1 MSVSVGWET
10 EGSFFRCTLIE
21 LALSILYVDPCSLD
35 EEEHTDMA
43 SGSDSYPS
51 LWCSITS
58 EGRGGHMCG
67 GVGVCGRR
75 GGRGDTHQCNPSRQ
89 STHLHSVWRAVLRVR
104 VTSGIFSVSVAAY
117 LLPSLFCVDVA
128 NVSTHKTALRDVI
141 QRAQPPAPAQDQV
154 TQGTHT
160 SMLPSIGTLL
170 YNPSKARLLTETQL

>member
-43 SGSDSYPS
+43 STSDSYPS

-58 EGRGGHMCG
+58 EGRGGHVWRG
-67 GVGVCGRR
+67 RGVWKG

-104 VTSGIFSVSVAAY
+104 VTSGTFSVSVAAY
-117 LLPSLFCVDVA
+117 LLPSLFCVDEA

-141 QRAQPPAPAQDQV
+141 QRAQPPPPA
-154 TQGTHT
+154 
-160 SMLPSIGTLL
+160 
-170 YNPSKARLLTETQL
+170 